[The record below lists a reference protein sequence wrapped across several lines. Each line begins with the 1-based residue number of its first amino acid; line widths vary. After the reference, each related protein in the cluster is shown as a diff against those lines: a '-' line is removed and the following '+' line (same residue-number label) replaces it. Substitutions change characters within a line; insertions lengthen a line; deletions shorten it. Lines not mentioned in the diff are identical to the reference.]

1 MARLSMPINRVED
14 SENKIT
20 PTTVS
25 DLGEGSFSAFTSST
39 GYYPNMQTAI
49 DIAHPIGSII
59 CMSSNT
65 NPSTL
70 YGGTWTLVDKELSYR
85 FHNLYKSGWSA
96 TNATAQTS
104 AGAVIG
110 GHAMDIRL
118 EVTTTTAL
126 SDSTIELGYINPN
139 ALGITEFPIVYR
151 YVPFSYDGGG
161 VFDVVGQTV
170 ITDVGRIT
178 VEDIWTATA
187 NGASHAYASGAPL
200 HMIYH
205 FSSIPFNYM
214 LDSYCD
220 KFYFKRTA

>member
-1 MARLSMPINRVED
+1 MARLSMPINRIED
-14 SENKIT
+14 NGNKIT
-20 PTTVS
+20 PTAVADT
-25 DLGEGSFSAFTSST
+25 GAGSFSAFTAST
-39 GYYPNMQTAI
+39 TYYPNMQTAI

-65 NPSTL
+65 NPSEL

-85 FHNLYKSGWSA
+85 FHNLRESGWSA
-96 TNATAQTS
+96 TNATAQAS
-104 AGAVIG
+104 AGARIG

-118 EVTTTTAL
+118 EIITTAAL

-139 ALGITEFPIVYR
+139 ALGITEFPIAYH

-161 VFDVVGQTV
+161 VKDVVGQTV
-170 ITDVGRIT
+170 LTNAGRVT

-187 NGASHAYASGAPL
+187 DGASHAYASGSNLAI
-200 HMIYH
+200 IYH
-205 FSSIPFNYM
+205 FSTIPYTLM

>member
-1 MARLSMPINRVED
+1 MAKLSMPANRVED
-14 SENKIT
+14 SSNKIT
-20 PTTVS
+20 PIVVENS
-25 DLGEGSFSAFTSST
+25 GGGAFTPFM
-39 GYYPNMQTAI
+39 YDDFYPSIQTAI
-49 DIAHPIGSII
+49 DIAHPVGSIL

-85 FHNLYKSGWSA
+85 WHDLAASGGWSA
-96 TNATAQTS
+96 TYANVQTT
-104 AGAVIG
+104 AGARIG

-118 EVTTTTAL
+118 ELTTTTAL

-139 ALGITEFPIVYR
+139 AFGITEFPLVYR

-161 VFDVVGQTV
+161 VKDVVGQTIIANNGKV
-170 ITDVGRIT
+170 T

-187 NGASHAYASGAPL
+187 DGASHTYASGSSLAI
-200 HMIYH
+200 IYH

-220 KFYFKRTA
+220 KFYFKRIA

>member
-1 MARLSMPINRVED
+1 MARLPMPINRVED
-14 SENKIT
+14 SGNKIT
-20 PTTVS
+20 PTTVA

-49 DIAHPIGSII
+49 DIAHPIGSVI

-85 FHNLYKSGWSA
+85 FHNLSESGWSA
-96 TNATAQTS
+96 TNATAQVS
-104 AGAVIG
+104 AGARIG

-118 EVTTTTAL
+118 ELTTTTAL

-139 ALGITEFPIVYR
+139 ALGITEFPIAYR

-161 VFDVVGQTV
+161 VKDVVGQTV
-170 ITDVGRIT
+170 ITGDGRIT
-178 VEDIWTATA
+178 VVDIWTATA
-187 NGASHAYASGAPL
+187 DGASHAYASGNELAL
-200 HMIYH
+200 IYH
-205 FSSIPFNYM
+205 FTTIPHNLM